1 MIYIFIG
8 IICVISYILYWLVRD
23 KGLFLMI
30 MGVSAIITGFLSFL
44 IMVILDNVM
53 RNRDLNINVSVI
65 TGYVFDKFLVYTM
78 WVGIMGMVIFGI
90 GVIIRSIYEKR

>member
-23 KGLFLMI
+23 KGLFLII

-53 RNRDLNINVSVI
+53 RNRGLNINVSVI

-90 GVIIRSIYEKR
+90 GLIIRVIYEKR